1 MKLNEVTQRR
11 ILLSPLNWGLGHV
24 TRCIGLI
31 KLLQSQGNQLF
42 IACDEQQQPI
52 FENYLENV
60 TFIRHLGYPF
70 NFKGTG
76 KFTWDLIANRKQLLA
91 RFAKEQ
97 QEITSYIETH
107 SIDFII
113 ADHRYGFFSQKV
125 FSVFLT
131 HQIHLPVS
139 SFFFSVQWIHKR
151 LMRNFNEIW
160 CLDDENNSL
169 AGKLSQKIP
178 DIPIE
183 YIGWFSRF
191 EQIETHDEPRFDA
204 LFVVSG
210 PTPYNTQFLEEV
222 FAFCEANSGKFACIT
237 PDFDY
242 RTRIPENLKL
252 VVASDWKTEDRL
264 MYQSKIIVSRTG
276 YSTLMDLKIT
286 QKKAVLIP
294 TPGQAEQVYLAKL
307 HRFHLDW
314 NILEVGKKWEL
325 SDFNAAARH

>member
-1 MKLNEVTQRR
+1 MKLNEVTNRR

-31 KLLQSQGNQLF
+31 KQLQQQGNQFF
-42 IACDEQQQPI
+42 IACDEQQQAI
-52 FENYLENV
+52 FENYLEQIV
-60 TFIRHLGYPF
+60 YIPHAGYPF
-70 NFKGTG
+70 SFEGKG

-107 SIDFII
+107 QIDVII
-113 ADHRYGFFSQKV
+113 ADHRYGFFSKKV

-139 SFFFSVQWIHKR
+139 TLFFPVQWIHTR
-151 LMRNFNEIW
+151 LMRNFNAIW
-160 CLDDENNSL
+160 CLDIENNSL

-178 DIPIE
+178 EIPIE

-191 EQIETHDEPRFDA
+191 EHLETLEPTFDA

-210 PTPYNTQFLEEV
+210 PTPYNTQFLEQV
-222 FAFCEANSGKFACIT
+222 FAFCETNTGKFACIT
-237 PDFDY
+237 PNFDY

-252 VVASDWKTEDRL
+252 VVATDWKTEDRL
-264 MYQSKIIVSRTG
+264 MYQSKTIVSRTG

-307 HRFHLDW
+307 HQHHPDW
-314 NILEVGKKWEL
+314 KILEVEKKWEL
-325 SDFNAAARH
+325 SDYNASASH